1 MRKQPDNRLRP
12 KPSRW
17 RRAGL
22 VAAAGMLSL
31 AGCNSLDSGTTA
43 AGPDPFLGPGIAPPP
58 KLVASTVQ
66 PPPGAVITAPAV
78 STASATPPPG
88 YSAGVLPA
96 APAPNPTVSVAA
108 LAPTSV
114 HPLSDREELRI
125 GSPRNLNGEGWSPT
139 SATTVAT
146 TGTKATLTPPETN
159 GAPIRTPA
167 PAVLTQNTSP
177 APSSQSAPPTQPAP
191 SPSQEP
197 VTTVRGP
204 ASVPSA
210 DDRPTTIEAAA
221 ELLKKKGAVWQLP
234 NQSGETGECL
244 FRCGVANPK
253 TNKIRTYEARSN
265 DQLSAML
272 LVLDQIN
279 RAQ

>member
-17 RRAGL
+17 RRTGL
-22 VAAAGMLSL
+22 VAAAGMLTL

-43 AGPDPFLGPGIAPPP
+43 AAPDPFLGPGIAPPP

-66 PPPGAVITAPAV
+66 PPPGAALTAPTVA
-78 STASATPPPG
+78 TTPPPA

-96 APAPNPTVSVAA
+96 ASAPNPSVSVAA

-125 GSPRNLNGEGWSPT
+125 GPPRTLNGEGWTPT

-146 TGTKATLTPPETN
+146 TGSKATLTPPETN
-159 GAPIRTPA
+159 PPIRTPA
-167 PAVLTQNTSP
+167 PTLLTQNTNP
-177 APSSQSAPPTQPAP
+177 APAPQP
-191 SPSQEP
+191 SPPPLQSQEP
-197 VTTVRGP
+197 VTNVHGP
-204 ASVPSA
+204 AQVPSA
-210 DDRPTTIEAAA
+210 EDPPTTIEAAA
-221 ELLKKKGAVWQLP
+221 ELLKKKGAAWQLP
-234 NQSGETGECL
+234 NQNGETGECL
-244 FRCGVANPK
+244 FRCGIEDQK
-253 TNKIRTYEARSN
+253 TNSIRTYEARAK
-265 DQLSAML
+265 DQLTAMQ

-279 RAQ
+279 RGQ

>member
-22 VAAAGMLSL
+22 AAAAGMLWL

-43 AGPDPFLGPGIAPPP
+43 ADPDPFLGPGIAPPP

-66 PPPGAVITAPAV
+66 PPPGATITAPAV
-78 STASATPPPG
+78 STASTTPPSG

-96 APAPNPTVSVAA
+96 ASAPNPSVSVAA

-125 GSPRNLNGEGWSPT
+125 GSPRGLNGEGWSPT
-139 SATTVAT
+139 SATTLAT
-146 TGTKATLTPPETN
+146 TGSKATLTPPETN
-159 GAPIRTPA
+159 NAPIRTPA
-167 PAVLTQNTSP
+167 PTVLTQNTSP
-177 APSSQSAPPTQPAP
+177 ASTLQPAP
-191 SPSQEP
+191 STPPPSQEL
-197 VTTVRGP
+197 VTTVHGP
-204 ASVPSA
+204 AQAPNA
-210 DDRPTTIEAAA
+210 DDPPTTIEAAA
-221 ELLKKKGAVWQLP
+221 ELLKKKGAAWQLP

-244 FRCGVANPK
+244 FRCGIRNPK